1 MDVCKASVIMANYIS
16 SLWIMSII
24 CCQPKSR
31 STTTVVVVHKY
42 EISTS
47 PWSCPKVGY
56 CPNPLGM
63 FVCLFVV
70 ALFIHT
76 QINKHSQNWL
86 KGEFSRRPQSL
97 IGKPTVPSKRFF
109 FHVFFGTSSHFPNIS
124 LTFPQDF
131 PGPQVFPPRNKT
143 QETATHGTVEVPG
156 CEDGAATVFKKGRP
170 DMAPSQVGVN
180 GMVVD
185 QCVGKW
191 CSWNLWW

>member
-1 MDVCKASVIMANYIS
+1 MANYIS

-56 CPNPLGM
+56 GPNPFGM
-63 FVCLFVV
+63 FVCLFVCLFVV

-76 QINKHSQNWL
+76 QINKHSQNWF

-97 IGKPTVPSKRFF
+97 IGKPTVPSKRFI

-131 PGPQVFPPRNKT
+131 PGVSGVSTTKQNPGDSHARYCGS
-143 QETATHGTVEVPG
+143 AGLRRWRRHG
-156 CEDGAATVFKKGRP
+156 
-170 DMAPSQVGVN
+170 
-180 GMVVD
+180 
-185 QCVGKW
+185 
-191 CSWNLWW
+191 L